1 MAGKNALICRSL
13 DPFDGL
19 GYTEGNPL
27 GDDVKGNAIS
37 KKTDQRL
44 DIILET
50 AAVIAA
56 SEREKTDV
64 KTSIGKLA
72 NVDVPFLISYITQLE
87 AVIQALKEE
96 KHVMALF
103 DQAIAGKDEQ
113 AIALNSQQVMKASQ
127 HVEKALQDLDRFE
140 SLFESDE
147 G

>member
-1 MAGKNALICRSL
+1 VRKNALLCCFL
-13 DPFDGL
+13 DLFEQL
-19 GYTEGNPL
+19 GYTEGNHL
-27 GDDVKGNAIS
+27 GDNVKGSAIS

-44 DIILET
+44 DTILET

-87 AVIQALKEE
+87 AVIQALKVE

-103 DQAIAGKDEQ
+103 DQAIADKDEQ
-113 AIALNSQQVMKASQ
+113 AIALNSQQVMKAGQ
-127 HVEKALQDLDRFE
+127 HVEKALQDLERFE

>member
-1 MAGKNALICRSL
+1 MAGKNALLCRSL
-13 DPFDGL
+13 DLFEWL
-19 GYTEGNPL
+19 GYTEDNPL
-27 GDDVKGNAIS
+27 GDNVKGSTIS

-44 DIILET
+44 DLILET

-103 DQAIAGKDEQ
+103 DQAIADKDDQ
-113 AIALNSQQVMKASQ
+113 AISLNSQQVMKASQ
-127 HVEKALQDLDRFE
+127 HVEKALQDLERFE
-140 SLFESDE
+140 SLFESEE